1 VNKKIRKLA
10 AVAATAALALQLFA
24 GASSAAVPNA
34 TSVGGSY
41 DFGGNGDAGFW
52 TSYSFVDNNLSKLYL
67 KIQITNGASLSY
79 LNVTKNDVPLN
90 TKTACSTATG
100 SLIEC
105 LFKSISNTDDFK
117 VEFAVKP
124 ISAGDVTAT
133 GGWSSTGFVLGD
145 NNSHG
150 DSWDIADS
158 ETDDNTLV
166 SAYDS
171 DPNHAAGFGNS
182 SLATL
187 ASNNGQSAKLTGL
200 PSGKYA
206 SVNDAGGD
214 IYFGFAEIDI
224 VVNGGLPADFTLA
237 ITYPKNTASPNGYLH
252 ITDGNSQTYFLC
264 VKNAEKVNCFDWDK
278 KTATATLY
286 LEHNGSLRRTS

>member
-1 VNKKIRKLA
+1 MNTKYIRKLA

-24 GASSAAVPNA
+24 GATLAAVPNA
-34 TSVGGSY
+34 TSVGQSY
-41 DFGGNGDAGFW
+41 DFSGDVDAGFR
-52 TSYSFVDNNLSKLYL
+52 TSYSFADNNLPKLYL

-79 LNVTKNDVPLN
+79 LNVTKDGATLN
-90 TKTACSTATG
+90 AKTACPTATG
-100 SLIEC
+100 SAIQC
-105 LFKSISNTDDFK
+105 LFKSISKDDDFT

-124 ISAGDVTAT
+124 ISAGPVTAT

-171 DPNHAAGFGNS
+171 DPDHASGFGNS
-182 SLATL
+182 SLTTQ
-187 ASNNGQSAKLTGL
+187 ASTNGQSAKLTGL

-206 SVNDAGGD
+206 SVNDDGSTMLYGG
-214 IYFGFAEIDI
+214 FPEVDI
-224 VVNGGLPADFTLA
+224 VVNGGEPANFQLV
-237 ITYPKNTASPNGYLH
+237 ITYPTNTKAPNAYVH
-252 ITDGNSQTYFLC
+252 ISSGEQTYFLC
-264 VKNAEKVNCFDWDK
+264 GRGQTVNCFTWDK
-278 KTATATLY
+278 KTSTATLF
-286 LEHNGSLRRTS
+286 LAHNGSLRRTS